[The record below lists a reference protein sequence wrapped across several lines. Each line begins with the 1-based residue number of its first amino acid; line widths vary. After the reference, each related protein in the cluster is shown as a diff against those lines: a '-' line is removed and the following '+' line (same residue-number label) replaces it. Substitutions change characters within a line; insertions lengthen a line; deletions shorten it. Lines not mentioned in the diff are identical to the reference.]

1 MRQTLPRSVPCWN
14 QIKTTEQ
21 EKSPCT
27 GKPVQRLF
35 ARFQATCVS
44 VQTQAA
50 VVEAASL
57 DAASETAASLDAASE
72 EADSVS
78 ASLEAA
84 SEEAASEE
92 AATEE
97 DTASEVEAA
106 AVEEAEPPQA
116 VMPAARARAT
126 TATATFLSFISLISL
141 FLKKYLHRGPCVR
154 GLSARQYSSLFY
166 KKIKRILGK
175 DCNISGESTLLL

>member
-57 DAASETAASLDAASE
+57 DAASETAASLEAASE

-78 ASLEAA
+78 TSL
-84 SEEAASEE
+84 EAASEE

-97 DTASEVEAA
+97 DTASEVEEA

-126 TATATFLSFISLISL
+126 TATATFLSFISMISL

>member
-57 DAASETAASLDAASE
+57 EAASEEAASE

-78 ASLEAA
+78 TSL
-84 SEEAASEE
+84 EAASEE

-97 DTASEVEAA
+97 DTASEVEEA

-126 TATATFLSFISLISL
+126 TATATFLSFISIISL
-141 FLKKYLHRGPCVR
+141 FQKKYLHRGPCVR

>member
-1 MRQTLPRSVPCWN
+1 M
-14 QIKTTEQ
+14 
-21 EKSPCT
+21 
-27 GKPVQRLF
+27 QRLF

-57 DAASETAASLDAASE
+57 
-72 EADSVS
+72 
-78 ASLEAA
+78 EAA

-97 DTASEVEAA
+97 DTASEVEEA

-126 TATATFLSFISLISL
+126 TATATFLSFISMISL
-141 FLKKYLHRGPCVR
+141 FLK
-154 GLSARQYSSLFY
+154 
-166 KKIKRILGK
+166 
-175 DCNISGESTLLL
+175 NISTEGLVYGACLQSNILVFFTKKSRGF

>member
-1 MRQTLPRSVPCWN
+1 M
-14 QIKTTEQ
+14 
-21 EKSPCT
+21 
-27 GKPVQRLF
+27 QRLF

-97 DTASEVEAA
+97 DTASEVEEA

-116 VMPAARARAT
+116 VMPTARARAT
-126 TATATFLSFISLISL
+126 TATATFLSFISIISL

-154 GLSARQYSSLFY
+154 GLSARQYFSLFY
-166 KKIKRILGK
+166 KKIKRFLDK
-175 DCNISGESTLLL
+175 DCNIAGESTLLLYFCTKSQTLFGKLLS